1 MTKRK
6 STKGQTEAVNQ
17 RKDRD
22 NIEVV
27 ANSLDLISNF
37 KYVID

>member
-1 MTKRK
+1 LHFK
-6 STKGQTEAVNQ
+6 EIV
-17 RKDRD
+17 DFHFD

-37 KYVID
+37 K